1 MDKRLEKN
9 IEKLTTLI
17 DNLKITLSCTF
28 VFHYWL
34 YHVHKEIRVHF
45 KNQRL
50 VDNYTNKNLLKE
62 LLHWNT
68 VCIKHPHIMNDKEL
82 HKKIDSFGAYI
93 FIGNKPVYVS
103 ETSHHVTIKKKLD
116 LFGQL
121 FLVLDPMASKEELE
135 TI

>member
-1 MDKRLEKN
+1 MDKQLEKN
-9 IEKLTTLI
+9 IDNLTTLI

-34 YHVHKEIRVHF
+34 DHVNKERRVHF
-45 KNQRL
+45 KNGFL

-68 VCIKHPHIMNDKEL
+68 VCIKHPDISNDKEL
-82 HKKIDSFGAYI
+82 HKKIGSFGALI
-93 FIGNKPVYVS
+93 FIENRIAYVS
-103 ETSHHVTIKKKLD
+103 DTSYRVTIKKKLD
-116 LFGQL
+116 LFKQL
-121 FLVLDPMASKEELE
+121 FFVLDLIASKEELE